1 MNTEKT
7 YKKVRDSY
15 VEQVYV
21 VRPPHVNG
29 YGRLFGGQLMQWIDE
44 TAGIAARRHAQCTI
58 TTASIDNLS
67 FKMPAYQNDTIV
79 LNARL
84 TYVGTTSMEVRVDTY
99 IEEICGERR
108 LINTAYLVLVAIDED
123 GKACQVPGL
132 SLDSD
137 EERENWELGERRY
150 HLRKQRNREGY

>member
-1 MNTEKT
+1 MNTES
-7 YKKVRDSY
+7 KKVRDSY

-44 TAGIAARRHAQCTI
+44 TAGITSRRHAQSTI

-79 LNARL
+79 LNARV

-99 IEEICGERR
+99 IEEINGDRT
-108 LINTAYLVLVAIDED
+108 LINTAYLVMVAIDED
-123 GKACQVPGL
+123 GKARKVP
-132 SLDSD
+132 SLELETD
-137 EERENWELGERRY
+137 EDRENWELGRRRY
-150 HLRKQRNREGY
+150 LLRKERNREGY